1 MCIRDRYDITDIT
14 NPQTIYKDRTCM
26 NRAGNCCTV
35 CIQLQNITGSKDK
48 DILFRNTKI
57 FYDMFL
63 CSQMSVFTMN
73 RNRIFWSYQ
82 RIDQMCIRDRSTVSL
97 KCISQRLKIMK
108 REFQRQGRISEEPA
122 VSRRLP
128 FWKETQGKF

>member
-1 MCIRDRYDITDIT
+1 MLTVTKYDITDIT

-63 CSQMSVFTMN
+63 CSQMTVLTMD
-73 RNRIFWSYQ
+73 RNGIFRFYEGV
-82 RIDQMCIRDRSTVSL
+82 DQLDLLLAGMSGYCLLYTSPSPRD
-97 KCISQRLKIMK
+97 
-108 REFQRQGRISEEPA
+108 
-122 VSRRLP
+122 
-128 FWKETQGKF
+128 

>member
-1 MCIRDRYDITDIT
+1 MLTVTKYDITDIT

-26 NRAGNCCTV
+26 NRAGNCSTV

-63 CSQMSVFTMN
+63 CSQMS
-73 RNRIFWSYQ
+73 
-82 RIDQMCIRDRSTVSL
+82 
-97 KCISQRLKIMK
+97 
-108 REFQRQGRISEEPA
+108 EH
-122 VSRRLP
+122 
-128 FWKETQGKF
+128 

>member
-1 MCIRDRYDITDIT
+1 MLTVTKYDITDIT

-82 RIDQMCIRDRSTVSL
+82 RIDQFDFFLAGMSGYVNILENTFAPFMDSSLITLETAFSFPGIGFELKMIVS
-97 KCISQRLKIMK
+97 
-108 REFQRQGRISEEPA
+108 FG
-122 VSRRLP
+122 
-128 FWKETQGKF
+128 

>member
-1 MCIRDRYDITDIT
+1 MLTVTKYDITDIT

-82 RIDQMCIRDRSTVSL
+82 RIDQFDFFLAGMSGYVNILENNLCTLHGQLIDNL
-97 KCISQRLKIMK
+97 GNGFLISRN
-108 REFQRQGRISEEPA
+108 RI
-122 VSRRLP
+122 
-128 FWKETQGKF
+128 